1 MHYQMWIWSKF
12 ENVIAHFLI
21 AMMEEL
27 IILYYVLFYMF
38 LLMYY
43 HYNNIISYKEVA
55 YMGKIKLLH
64 GSDHIIEKP
73 DVKQIMIMDGVFI
86 VRRNYLWL
94 WNGLARKTVMVL

>member
-38 LLMYY
+38 LFFTEKKGKSPKDWEKKEKARDV
-43 HYNNIISYKEVA
+43 HY
-55 YMGKIKLLH
+55 
-64 GSDHIIEKP
+64 EKYTIL
-73 DVKQIMIMDGVFI
+73 V
-86 VRRNYLWL
+86 
-94 WNGLARKTVMVL
+94 

>member
-43 HYNNIISYKEVA
+43 HYNDIISYKEVA
-55 YMGKIKLLH
+55 YMAR
-64 GSDHIIEKP
+64 IISSKSRIFYL
-73 DVKQIMIMDGVFI
+73 VKQIMIMDGAFI

>member
-38 LLMYY
+38 LLQ
-43 HYNNIISYKEVA
+43 
-55 YMGKIKLLH
+55 KLLKNR
-64 GSDHIIEKP
+64 S
-73 DVKQIMIMDGVFI
+73 V
-86 VRRNYLWL
+86 
-94 WNGLARKTVMVL
+94 